1 MRIFS
6 VSLIVLAIAGCST
19 ELTTQAQL
27 VRQIPA
33 ETKTRCD
40 FLGPVSGMEFFGLT
54 TAHDA
59 ESALNKVRNE
69 VAIRGGN
76 AFVLTNMTS
85 NVDGTNA
92 QADAYLCP

>member
-1 MRIFS
+1 MPNLSI
-6 VSLIVLAIAGCST
+6 LILVLGIAGCST

-33 ETKTRCD
+33 ETKTNCK
-40 FLGPVSGMEFFGLT
+40 FLGPVSGMELFGWS

-69 VAIRGGN
+69 VASRGGN
-76 AFVLTNMTS
+76 AFVLNNMSSTY
-85 NVDGTNA
+85 DGTNA